1 MFLNYLDL
9 SNILVILT
17 AVLITIVTYLLL
29 SSDISIFSDE
39 LSEAKAKTEN
49 SSENSKKEKEEQK
62 VNENLAEEN
71 KVEMKGFQHN
81 EIKEGN
87 NGFKLGNKTENIVHL
102 SQKINNI
109 NNKNDEMGLMFIE
122 ALSSLNSWKNTSIE
136 KEILKKT
143 EWNLEKRET
152 DDEGLIYQYV
162 YPNIKDNSNFI
173 NNNNLGSSQE
183 SINSLTE
190 TEDGEEEKERQ
201 ILSSY
206 RLGICK
212 IFEKERNIKSNIVK
226 EMNDKFY
233 KIYSEGNPELIK
245 NICKKE
251 TLPSNYDEIVL
262 KNINEGNEIMGI
274 CGKKI
279 KMNYLQ
285 CQKMER
291 NKCES
296 NMIFLG
302 FVYYRARP
310 LGELNPGISW
320 LEINLENIEAINN
333 INIFIINNNII
344 YNEKKTIININY
356 FFIFLELIL
365 NEIFNYLVFKIFN

>member
-17 AVLITIVTYLLL
+17 AILITIVTYLLL

-39 LSEAKAKTEN
+39 LSETKAKTEN
-49 SSENSKKEKEEQK
+49 SSENSKKEKKEQK
-62 VNENLAEEN
+62 VNENTTEEN

-87 NGFKLGNKTENIVHL
+87 SGFKLGNKTENIVHL

-136 KEILKKT
+136 KEIMKKT

-233 KIYSEGNPELIK
+233 KLYSEGDPELIK

-310 LGELNPGISW
+310 LGELNPGIS
-320 LEINLENIEAINN
+320 
-333 INIFIINNNII
+333 
-344 YNEKKTIININY
+344 
-356 FFIFLELIL
+356 
-365 NEIFNYLVFKIFN
+365 

>member
-17 AVLITIVTYLLL
+17 AILITIVTYLLL

-87 NGFKLGNKTENIVHL
+87 SGFQLGNKTENIMHL

-173 NNNNLGSSQE
+173 NNSNNLGSSQE

-310 LGELNPGISW
+310 LGELNPGIS
-320 LEINLENIEAINN
+320 
-333 INIFIINNNII
+333 
-344 YNEKKTIININY
+344 
-356 FFIFLELIL
+356 
-365 NEIFNYLVFKIFN
+365 

>member
-17 AVLITIVTYLLL
+17 AILITIVTYLLL

-87 NGFKLGNKTENIVHL
+87 SGFKLGNKTENIVHL

-233 KIYSEGNPELIK
+233 KIYSEGDPELIK
-245 NICKKE
+245 SICKKE

-310 LGELNPGISW
+310 LGELNPGIS
-320 LEINLENIEAINN
+320 
-333 INIFIINNNII
+333 
-344 YNEKKTIININY
+344 
-356 FFIFLELIL
+356 
-365 NEIFNYLVFKIFN
+365 

>member
-1 MFLNYLDL
+1 MISIRMFLNYLDL

-17 AVLITIVTYLLL
+17 AILITIVTYLLL

-87 NGFKLGNKTENIVHL
+87 SGFQLGNKTENIVHL

-143 EWNLEKRET
+143 EWNLEKREN

-310 LGELNPGISW
+310 LGELNPGIS
-320 LEINLENIEAINN
+320 
-333 INIFIINNNII
+333 
-344 YNEKKTIININY
+344 
-356 FFIFLELIL
+356 
-365 NEIFNYLVFKIFN
+365 

>member
-17 AVLITIVTYLLL
+17 AILITIVTYLLL

-173 NNNNLGSSQE
+173 NNNNNLGSSQE

-212 IFEKERNIKSNIVK
+212 IFEKEKNIKSNIVK

-245 NICKKE
+245 SICKKE
-251 TLPSNYDEIVL
+251 TLPSDYDEIIL

-310 LGELNPGISW
+310 LGELNPGIS
-320 LEINLENIEAINN
+320 
-333 INIFIINNNII
+333 
-344 YNEKKTIININY
+344 
-356 FFIFLELIL
+356 
-365 NEIFNYLVFKIFN
+365 

>member
-17 AVLITIVTYLLL
+17 AILITIVTYLLL

-87 NGFKLGNKTENIVHL
+87 SGFQLGNKTENIVHL

-310 LGELNPGISW
+310 LGELNPGIS
-320 LEINLENIEAINN
+320 
-333 INIFIINNNII
+333 
-344 YNEKKTIININY
+344 
-356 FFIFLELIL
+356 
-365 NEIFNYLVFKIFN
+365 

>member
-17 AVLITIVTYLLL
+17 AILITIVTYLLL

-87 NGFKLGNKTENIVHL
+87 SGFQLGNKTENIVHL

-173 NNNNLGSSQE
+173 NNNNNLGSSQE

-212 IFEKERNIKSNIVK
+212 IFEKEKNIKSNIVK

-310 LGELNPGISW
+310 LGELNPGIS
-320 LEINLENIEAINN
+320 
-333 INIFIINNNII
+333 
-344 YNEKKTIININY
+344 
-356 FFIFLELIL
+356 
-365 NEIFNYLVFKIFN
+365 

>member
-17 AVLITIVTYLLL
+17 AILITIVTYLLL

-49 SSENSKKEKEEQK
+49 SSENSKKEKKEQK

-87 NGFKLGNKTENIVHL
+87 SGFQLGNKTENIVHL

-136 KEILKKT
+136 KEIMKKT

-245 NICKKE
+245 SICKKE

-310 LGELNPGISW
+310 LGELNPGIS
-320 LEINLENIEAINN
+320 
-333 INIFIINNNII
+333 
-344 YNEKKTIININY
+344 
-356 FFIFLELIL
+356 
-365 NEIFNYLVFKIFN
+365 

>member
-17 AVLITIVTYLLL
+17 AILITIVTYLLL

-87 NGFKLGNKTENIVHL
+87 SGFQLGNKTENIVHL

-173 NNNNLGSSQE
+173 NNNNNNLGSSQE

-212 IFEKERNIKSNIVK
+212 IFEKEKNIKSNIVK

-245 NICKKE
+245 SICKKE

-310 LGELNPGISW
+310 LGELNPGIS
-320 LEINLENIEAINN
+320 
-333 INIFIINNNII
+333 
-344 YNEKKTIININY
+344 
-356 FFIFLELIL
+356 
-365 NEIFNYLVFKIFN
+365 

>member
-17 AVLITIVTYLLL
+17 AILITIVTYLLL

-87 NGFKLGNKTENIVHL
+87 SGFQLGNKTENIVHL

-212 IFEKERNIKSNIVK
+212 IFEKEKNIKSNIVK

-245 NICKKE
+245 SICKKE
-251 TLPSNYDEIVL
+251 TLPSDYDEIIL

-310 LGELNPGISW
+310 LGELNPGIS
-320 LEINLENIEAINN
+320 
-333 INIFIINNNII
+333 
-344 YNEKKTIININY
+344 
-356 FFIFLELIL
+356 
-365 NEIFNYLVFKIFN
+365 

>member
-17 AVLITIVTYLLL
+17 AILITIVTYLLL

-87 NGFKLGNKTENIVHL
+87 SGFKLGNKTENIVHL

-310 LGELNPGISW
+310 LGELNPGIS
-320 LEINLENIEAINN
+320 
-333 INIFIINNNII
+333 
-344 YNEKKTIININY
+344 
-356 FFIFLELIL
+356 
-365 NEIFNYLVFKIFN
+365 

>member
-1 MFLNYLDL
+1 MNSIRMFLNYLDL

-17 AVLITIVTYLLL
+17 AILITIVTYLLL
-29 SSDISIFSDE
+29 SSDISIFSEE

-49 SSENSKKEKEEQK
+49 SSENSKKENKEQK
-62 VNENLAEEN
+62 TKETILEEK
-71 KVEMKGFQHN
+71 KVEIKGFQQN

-87 NGFKLGNKTENIVHL
+87 RGFYLGNETENVINL

-122 ALSSLNSWKNTSIE
+122 ALSSLNSWKNSQLE
-136 KEILKKT
+136 QEILKKT
-143 EWNLEKRET
+143 EWNLEEREN
-152 DDEGLIYQYV
+152 DEEDESLIYQYV
-162 YPNIKDNSNFI
+162 YPNIKDNNSNF
-173 NNNNLGSSQE
+173 NNNNLGSSHD

-201 ILSSY
+201 LLSSY
-206 RLGICK
+206 KLGICK
-212 IFEKERNIKSNIVK
+212 IFEKEKNIKSNIVK
-226 EMNDKFY
+226 EMSDKFY
-233 KIYSEGNPELIK
+233 KVYSEGNPELIK

-251 TLPSNYDEIVL
+251 TLPSNYDEIIQKSV
-262 KNINEGNEIMGI
+262 NEGNEIMSI

-285 CQKMER
+285 CQRIER
-291 NKCES
+291 KKCES

-310 LGELNPGISW
+310 LGELNPGIS
-320 LEINLENIEAINN
+320 
-333 INIFIINNNII
+333 
-344 YNEKKTIININY
+344 
-356 FFIFLELIL
+356 
-365 NEIFNYLVFKIFN
+365 

>member
-17 AVLITIVTYLLL
+17 AILITIVTYLLL

-49 SSENSKKEKEEQK
+49 SSENSKKEKKEQK

-87 NGFKLGNKTENIVHL
+87 SGFKLGNKTENIVHL

-173 NNNNLGSSQE
+173 NNNNNLGSSQE

-212 IFEKERNIKSNIVK
+212 IFEKEKNIKSNIVK

-310 LGELNPGISW
+310 LGELNPGIS
-320 LEINLENIEAINN
+320 
-333 INIFIINNNII
+333 
-344 YNEKKTIININY
+344 
-356 FFIFLELIL
+356 
-365 NEIFNYLVFKIFN
+365 

>member
-17 AVLITIVTYLLL
+17 AILITIVTYLLL

-49 SSENSKKEKEEQK
+49 SSENSKKEKKEQK
-62 VNENLAEEN
+62 VNENTAEEN

-87 NGFKLGNKTENIVHL
+87 SGFKLGNKTENIVHL

-173 NNNNLGSSQE
+173 NNSNNLGSSQE

-310 LGELNPGISW
+310 LGELNPGIS
-320 LEINLENIEAINN
+320 
-333 INIFIINNNII
+333 
-344 YNEKKTIININY
+344 
-356 FFIFLELIL
+356 
-365 NEIFNYLVFKIFN
+365 

>member
-17 AVLITIVTYLLL
+17 AILITIVTYLLL

-87 NGFKLGNKTENIVHL
+87 SGFQLGNKTENIVHL

-173 NNNNLGSSQE
+173 NNNLGSSQE

-212 IFEKERNIKSNIVK
+212 IFEKKRNIKSNIVK

-310 LGELNPGISW
+310 LGELNPGIS
-320 LEINLENIEAINN
+320 
-333 INIFIINNNII
+333 
-344 YNEKKTIININY
+344 
-356 FFIFLELIL
+356 
-365 NEIFNYLVFKIFN
+365 

>member
-17 AVLITIVTYLLL
+17 AILITIVTYLLL

-87 NGFKLGNKTENIVHL
+87 NGFQLGNKTENIVHL

-173 NNNNLGSSQE
+173 NNNLGSSQE

-212 IFEKERNIKSNIVK
+212 IFEKKRNIKSNIVK

-310 LGELNPGISW
+310 LGELNPGIS
-320 LEINLENIEAINN
+320 
-333 INIFIINNNII
+333 
-344 YNEKKTIININY
+344 
-356 FFIFLELIL
+356 
-365 NEIFNYLVFKIFN
+365 

>member
-17 AVLITIVTYLLL
+17 AILITIVTYLLL

-49 SSENSKKEKEEQK
+49 SSENSKKEKKEQK

-87 NGFKLGNKTENIVHL
+87 SGFKLGNKTENIVHL

-310 LGELNPGISW
+310 LGELNPGIS
-320 LEINLENIEAINN
+320 
-333 INIFIINNNII
+333 
-344 YNEKKTIININY
+344 
-356 FFIFLELIL
+356 
-365 NEIFNYLVFKIFN
+365 

>member
-17 AVLITIVTYLLL
+17 AILITIVTYLLL
-29 SSDISIFSDE
+29 SSDISIFSEE
-39 LSEAKAKTEN
+39 LSEAKVKTEN

-87 NGFKLGNKTENIVHL
+87 SGFQLGNKTENIVHL

-152 DDEGLIYQYV
+152 DDECLIYQYV

-173 NNNNLGSSQE
+173 NNNNNLGSSQE

-212 IFEKERNIKSNIVK
+212 IFEKEKNIKSNIVK

-310 LGELNPGISW
+310 LGELNPGIS
-320 LEINLENIEAINN
+320 
-333 INIFIINNNII
+333 
-344 YNEKKTIININY
+344 
-356 FFIFLELIL
+356 
-365 NEIFNYLVFKIFN
+365 